1 MLHVILRVGKQRVS
15 LKFTLAFCAV
25 EHSGFQS
32 WEKDPKQ
39 RTEGLCCSGNK
50 DQSLG
55 RTKRVEVVRHRWKL
69 EEEEE
74 EEEIGKEK

>member
-39 RTEGLCCSGNK
+39 RTEGLCC
-50 DQSLG
+50 
-55 RTKRVEVVRHRWKL
+55 
-69 EEEEE
+69 
-74 EEEIGKEK
+74 